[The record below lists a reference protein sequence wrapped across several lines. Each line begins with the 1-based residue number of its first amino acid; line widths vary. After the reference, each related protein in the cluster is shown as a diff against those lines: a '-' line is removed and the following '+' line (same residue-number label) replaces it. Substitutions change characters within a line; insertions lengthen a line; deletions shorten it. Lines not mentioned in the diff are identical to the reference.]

1 MTIKIFINLY
11 LISIFI
17 IFHNIINKNYT
28 CAAPTI
34 TILIKIILFFFQMFG
49 MFSFP
54 AFLLFLRLL
63 APLPF
68 AKLREGEGKERRKL
82 KFKLKKYKYSLKD
95 KLKLYIVIYK
105 CYIFM

>member
-34 TILIKIILFFFQMFG
+34 TILIKIILLFQMSG

-54 AFLLFLRLL
+54 NLFRLMELLQN
-63 APLPF
+63 
-68 AKLREGEGKERRKL
+68 
-82 KFKLKKYKYSLKD
+82 
-95 KLKLYIVIYK
+95 II
-105 CYIFM
+105 M